1 MDQTWP
7 DEEESPADDSLY
19 ICGSTGHPFKLSTL
33 VIAVCAQV
41 NSPTRRSRVG
51 YVGKLDSPLNKLKV
65 TAVVY
70 LYRFNSAAA
79 RRIGSRKSRGTP
91 VPAAIYECF
100 AANTLFY
107 IRTCYARSHGWIMEH
122 AYSLYVIS

>member
-1 MDQTWP
+1 MWP
-7 DEEESPADDSLY
+7 NEESLADDSLY

-41 NSPTRRSRVG
+41 NPPTRRSRVG

-91 VPAAIYECF
+91 VPPRYTNASQPTHCFTEC
-100 AANTLFY
+100 AVAPSGGKRESAPSGLWSTR
-107 IRTCYARSHGWIMEH
+107 IRYM
-122 AYSLYVIS
+122 